1 MKGKQIQSFSD
12 LLNEVKSLALNQHSM
27 IASLSEHK
35 NLMKHFS
42 GLIEINTFPVISEA
56 LTFRIF
62 QRSMPLAPH

>member
-35 NLMKHFS
+35 NLT
-42 GLIEINTFPVISEA
+42 NIS
-56 LTFRIF
+56 
-62 QRSMPLAPH
+62 QD